1 MDLLLAAL
9 PSLLATAIF
18 WGTFRSRSRAA
29 AKGLAKASPRQPLR
43 AASTAPAR
51 ETDRRAA

>member
-1 MDLLLAAL
+1 MNLLLAAL
-9 PSLLATAIF
+9 PSLLAAAIF

-29 AKGLAKASPRQPLR
+29 KGPAKVPQRQTVR
-43 AASTAPAR
+43 AAAAPAR